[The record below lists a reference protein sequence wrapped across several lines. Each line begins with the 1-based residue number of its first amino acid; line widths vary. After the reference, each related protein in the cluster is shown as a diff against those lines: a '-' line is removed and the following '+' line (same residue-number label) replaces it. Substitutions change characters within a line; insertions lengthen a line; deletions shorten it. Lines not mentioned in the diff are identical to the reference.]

1 MKVLMISSEVTP
13 FAKSGGLGDAVAA
26 LSRVLSRAGH
36 ELRIILPRYANI
48 DRSKL
53 EAVAGT
59 LAVPMGAAGSAHGGP
74 EREEAAGIYK
84 SYLPGSTVELYFLEH
99 DRYYGREGFY
109 GSKTVSDY
117 PDNPERFA
125 FLCRAAFALCRK
137 LSWIPEILH
146 AHDWQAALA
155 PVFLRH
161 GEVGVEFAKTKSVLS
176 IHNLGYQGIYPKDC
190 FSAFRLPWDLFHG
203 AGFEFYDKVNLLKAG
218 ISSADCLT
226 TVSPSYAR
234 EIQTPDSGFGLD
246 GLLRFR
252 SADLVGILNGVDLDE
267 WDPETDLRIAARYSS
282 VKMAGKDACKAA
294 LQKEFGLA
302 VSADK
307 PLVGMVGRL
316 SEQKGIVELFGPPGG
331 SAFRICADMDV
342 QLALVGS
349 GEKWCEDEIRALAA
363 RVPNFKAKIGFDE
376 RLAHLVE
383 AGSDFFLMPSRYE
396 PCGLNQMYS
405 LRYGTLPIVHRTGG
419 LSDTVEN
426 YNQETGAGTGFT
438 FDDLTPRAIYDTVGW
453 AVWAWYNRR
462 EHLRSMRVRAMEKR
476 FSWERAAAE
485 YAKLYARALGRSPE
499 GGGPAKGRRRA
510 EAVE

>member
-1 MKVLMISSEVTP
+1 MNILMVSSEVVP
-13 FAKSGGLGDAVAA
+13 FAKSGGLGDAVSA
-26 LSRVLSRAGH
+26 LSRALSRAGH
-36 ELRIILPRYANI
+36 EVKVILPRYASI

-53 EAVAGT
+53 EIVEGEITAAIGASG
-59 LAVPMGAAGSAHGGP
+59 LASG
-74 EREEAAGIYK
+74 REERAGVYK
-84 SYLPGSTVELYFLEH
+84 SYLPGSTVEVYFLEH
-99 DRYYGREGFY
+99 ERYYCREGYY
-109 GSKTVSDY
+109 GSKTQGDC

-137 LSWIPEILH
+137 LAWAPDVLH

-161 GEVGVEFAKTKSVLS
+161 GEGVGEFSKTKSVLS
-176 IHNLGYQGIYPKDC
+176 IHNLGYQGVYAKDC
-190 FSAFRLPWDLFHG
+190 FSSFLLPWELFHG
-203 AGFEFYDKVNLLKAG
+203 AGFEFFDKVNLLKAG
-218 ISSADCLT
+218 ISSADCLS

-267 WDPETDLRIAARYSS
+267 WDPETDLRIPARYSS
-282 VKMAGKDACKAA
+282 AKIAGKHVCKAA
-294 LQKEFGLA
+294 LQKEFGLP
-302 VSADK
+302 VSPEK

-316 SEQKGIVELFGPPGG
+316 TDQKGVVELFGPPEGVA
-331 SAFRICADMDV
+331 SRICADMDV
-342 QLALVGS
+342 QFALIGT
-349 GEKWCEDEIRALAA
+349 GDKWCEDEVRSLSS
-363 RVPNFKAKIGFDE
+363 RLPNFKAKVGFDDA
-376 RLAHLVE
+376 LAHLVE
-383 AGSDFFLMPSRYE
+383 SGSDFFLMPSRYE

-426 YNQETGAGTGFT
+426 YNQDTGAGTGFT

-462 EHLRSMRVRAMEKR
+462 EHIKAMCARAMEKR
-476 FSWERAAAE
+476 FSWDHAAAE
-485 YAKLYARALGRSPE
+485 YAALYTRAAGRSAA
-499 GGGPAKGRRRA
+499 GASGAAKAKAKGR
-510 EAVE
+510 